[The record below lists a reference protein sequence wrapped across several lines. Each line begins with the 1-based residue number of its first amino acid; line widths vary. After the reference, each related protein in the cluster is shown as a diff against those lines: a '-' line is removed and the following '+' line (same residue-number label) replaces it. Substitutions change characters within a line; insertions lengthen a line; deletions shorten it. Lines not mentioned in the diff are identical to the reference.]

1 MWQFYP
7 ILHLLMRR
15 KFSAL
20 LLVVQIALATAI
32 FSNLAYMVQ
41 QIKISINQPSGI
53 ADEQLFAVTLRPLT
67 TLISYSDA
75 LRDIA
80 ALQALPDIE
89 SVAAMRWE
97 PFGGLSSAHTLRSS
111 ANKDAAKVAVATAD
125 ISPQGLSTLGLE
137 LVAGRD
143 FTDDDVV
150 VKTSELDAE
159 PQVIIITRVLA
170 DTLFGK
176 EQTAVG
182 KLVYDGNLSRR
193 VIGVTEDWLGYTLPF
208 YDRVEKT
215 VFYPRYDA
223 ADREHR
229 YLVRTKTSQQR
240 TQVIAA
246 TNILLMDY
254 YKNELL
260 SWVEKIDDLK
270 NKYRNKNLM
279 VINLGVVLLVA
290 LGVVVALAIG
300 GQTLFWVNQQIKQIG
315 IRRALGAN
323 RQVIIMQFLIENS
336 MVCCMGLLLGVVLSL
351 QVNQLVIESVNL
363 AAMPASFLFST
374 CLVIF
379 WLCLASAAIPAWRA
393 AQIPPS
399 VAARSV

>member
-7 ILHLLMRR
+7 IFHLLMRR
-15 KFSAL
+15 KFSVL
-20 LLVVQIALATAI
+20 LLVIQIALATAI

-67 TLISYSDA
+67 SLINYSDA
-75 LRDIA
+75 LRDIN
-80 ALQALPDIE
+80 ALQALPNIE

-97 PFGGLSSAHTLRSS
+97 PFGGLSKAHVLRSS
-111 ANKDAAKVAVATAD
+111 SDKNATGIIVATAD
-125 ISPQGLSTLGLE
+125 ISQQGLSTLGLKI
-137 LVAGRD
+137 VAGRD
-143 FTDDDVV
+143 FTGEDIV
-150 VKTSELDAE
+150 VKTSDIDAQ
-159 PQVIIITRVLA
+159 PQVIIITRALA
-170 DTLFGK
+170 HALFGK
-176 EQTAVG
+176 EQAALG
-182 KLVYDGNLSRR
+182 KLVYDGSTSWI

-215 VFYPRYDA
+215 VFYPRYDEM
-223 ADREHR
+223 DGEHR
-229 YLVRTKTSQQR
+229 YLVRTKISQHR

-246 TNILLMDY
+246 TNALLMGY

-336 MVCCMGLLLGVVLSL
+336 MVCCLGLLLGVMLSL

-363 AAMPASFLFST
+363 IAMPPSFLLST

-379 WLCLASAAIPAWRA
+379 WLCLSSAAIPAWRA

-399 VAARSV
+399 IAARSV